1 MYLTSSEFAS
11 HCNMRVGK
19 METWQDVAQP
29 VQETNHQILVIYLN
43 LKIVKRSKI
52 SAKDFIGKLFCF
64 LNKSRTSNLNGMAK
78 KETYL
83 YHTMTLHMR
92 NRKFAV
98 LTKLDYNG
106 EQNFFVVEF
115 SLDLD

>member
-1 MYLTSSEFAS
+1 
-11 HCNMRVGK
+11 
-19 METWQDVAQP
+19 
-29 VQETNHQILVIYLN
+29 
-43 LKIVKRSKI
+43 
-52 SAKDFIGKLFCF
+52 
-64 LNKSRTSNLNGMAK
+64 MAK

-83 YHTMTLHMR
+83 YHTMTLHMK
-92 NRKFAV
+92 NRKFAE